1 MNRSWRFT
9 ETEFF
14 ALWEHVTTDY
24 HPAPFLY
31 TSRTQ
36 SHQEFEREKRQKLAD
51 LDRRLG
57 YDFRARIAE
66 MARPDIRITA
76 FGVDETVRGESPAVR
91 VRVLATRKGS
101 RGYTVVQHPG
111 ESYWYGGGYTMTECE
126 AVSLGNAVVD
136 LLPTCD
142 PGRHNEIPL
151 PPAPTPADH
160 DAPSR
165 IFATAGAASSRHH
178 RDFMIPSVCAG
189 TIEVA
194 QGDSIYGPDGLIS
207 RTLTWRDVPGD
218 GRYAVN
224 DTTPLV
230 ATSVTADRL
239 VSMVNARV
247 STIVKALRAERS

>member
-14 ALWEHVTTDY
+14 ALWQHVTTDY
-24 HPAPFLY
+24 HPAPFLFTTR
-31 TSRTQ
+31 TSAHR
-36 SHQEFEREKRQKLAD
+36 EFEEEKRQALAD
-51 LDRRLG
+51 LDHRLG
-57 YDFRARIAE
+57 PDFRAGIAE

-101 RGYTVVQHPG
+101 RGYTIVQHPG
-111 ESYWYGGGYTMTECE
+111 ESYWYGGGYTITECE
-126 AVSLGNAVVD
+126 AVSIGKAVVD
-136 LLPTCD
+136 LLPACE
-142 PGRHNEIPL
+142 PGRHSEIPL
-151 PPAPTPADH
+151 PSAPAPTEQNAPA
-160 DAPSR
+160 R
-165 IFATAGAASSRHH
+165 IFAAAGASASRLH
-178 RDFMIPSVCAG
+178 RDFMSPSACAG

-224 DTTPLV
+224 DTTART
-230 ATSVTADRL
+230 ATPVTADRL